1 MMNMVN
7 TITTRIMRTDLGNGT
22 LVSTV
27 MFTDNGV
34 YETMVFDN
42 EDNMEELDCHRTSER
57 AEAFEMHM
65 AFVREYLNKAEVIE
79 VEEQEEEQPTNF
91 VVGGV
96 YETASICDSDCVF
109 SYMVEKV
116 TEKTVTI
123 TNKFGKT
130 KRCKIHT
137 EGSVPFIF
145 PEGQYSMCPVIETT
159 DLVK

>member
-7 TITTRIMRTDLGNGT
+7 TITTRIMRTELGNGT
-22 LVSTV
+22 LISTV
-27 MFTDNGV
+27 LFDNGI

-42 EDNMEELDCHRTSER
+42 EDNMEELDCHRTSEY

-65 AFVREYLNKAEVIE
+65 AFARKYLNRA
-79 VEEQEEEQPTNF
+79 EEQEEERPTNF
-91 VVGGV
+91 VVDGV
-96 YETASICDSDCVF
+96 YETVSICDSDCVF
-109 SYMVEKV
+109 SYKVEKV

-145 PEGQYSMCPVIETT
+145 PEGQYSMCPIIETT